1 MIFVG
6 CRLPLKLIAETN
18 SLEIAMSKKQ
28 SIRKLHICN
37 NNRGFT
43 LIEIMIAMVIFVVGM
58 LSVAAMQTSATKGNN
73 TANRSTRAFTWC
85 SDRMEVLM
93 GLPYNDP
100 SLAAGEHSKA
110 DDAVEIITQTA
121 DGIDNDY
128 DGQIDEAGESGVVEI
143 MWTVVDNDGIAGVP
157 PPPINTK
164 SITVRVSWRT
174 PLGKQKSL
182 TLNTIRAQNA
192 TAS

>member
-1 MIFVG
+1 
-6 CRLPLKLIAETN
+6 
-18 SLEIAMSKKQ
+18 
-28 SIRKLHICN
+28 
-37 NNRGFT
+37 
-43 LIEIMIAMVIFVVGM
+43 
-58 LSVAAMQTSATKGNN
+58 
-73 TANRSTRAFTWC
+73 
-85 SDRMEVLM
+85 M

-174 PLGKQKSL
+174 PLGKQKRL

>member
-6 CRLPLKLIAETN
+6 CRLPLRLIAETN

-28 SIRKLHICN
+28 SIRKLKICN

-100 SLAAGEHSKA
+100 EFSCRRAFERRRRAKLS
-110 DDAVEIITQTA
+110 
-121 DGIDNDY
+121 
-128 DGQIDEAGESGVVEI
+128 
-143 MWTVVDNDGIAGVP
+143 P
-157 PPPINTK
+157 
-164 SITVRVSWRT
+164 RRRT
-174 PLGKQKSL
+174 GL
-182 TLNTIRAQNA
+182 TT
-192 TAS
+192 TMTDK

>member
-1 MIFVG
+1 
-6 CRLPLKLIAETN
+6 
-18 SLEIAMSKKQ
+18 MSKKQ
-28 SIRKLHICN
+28 SNRKLKICN

-58 LSVAAMQTSATKGNN
+58 LSVAAMQTGATKGNN

-93 GLPYNDP
+93 GLPYTDATNLSGAPDP
-100 SLAAGEHSKA
+100 GTPYAPL
-110 DDAVEIITQTA
+110 QTA

-128 DGQIDEAGESGVVEI
+128 DGQIDEAGESGVVTI
-143 MWTVVDNDGIAGVP
+143 TWNVINNDGVTGAP
-157 PPPINTK
+157 PPPDNTK
-164 SITVRVSWRT
+164 SIAVTVFWRT
-174 PLGKQKSL
+174 PMGKQKSL